1 MLFLVRV
8 HLALNPL
15 NLLGDGHLLPMM
27 GTERSCPGSSLCPP
41 APLAQNDCNVQTEA
55 QRLAPSGHPIDLVP
69 PSSLAPVTRTQ
80 SCA

>member
-27 GTERSCPGSSLCPP
+27 GTERSCPGSSLCPLV
-41 APLAQNDCNVQTEA
+41 PLAQSDLSVQTEVQSLA
-55 QRLAPSGHPIDLVP
+55 LCGQPIELAPQ
-69 PSSLAPVTRTQ
+69 SSLALMTRIQT
-80 SCA
+80 CA